1 MITALVSRM
10 IRQAGIAAAV
20 ATAALPALNVLPVRA
35 QTYTMKIGAD
45 TVNDVQHEWLKR
57 FGGRVEQRSA
67 GRIKAQFYPSAQLG
81 GSAAEI
87 KGMQLGTIEARIG
100 PGAFMGGLDPRF
112 QVLDA
117 PGWFVDMEH
126 VRRTMA
132 DPKFRNAFFEVPKSK
147 GLIGVS
153 LVVYGPSSFVS
164 KQPLRSLADFR
175 GKKIR
180 VMGSPMQTTPIRQLG
195 GTASPIAWA
204 ETLPALQ
211 QGMIDGVKS
220 ALPAFTSVKFY
231 DAAKYLTT
239 TDDSVL
245 VSVGLVSKVWFDRL
259 PADLQKIII
268 EEGSAVESELL
279 QGTMEAYARSSKEWI
294 DNGGEIIKLA
304 ADEQN
309 KLREQLAGVGPEVL
323 KDQPQVKA
331 LYDLLIEAAKAN
343 R

>member
-1 MITALVSRM
+1 MASLQWQRRLVPFSAL
-10 IRQAGIAAAV
+10 QAV
-20 ATAALPALNVLPVRA
+20 A

-45 TVNDVQHEWLKR
+45 TINDVQHEWLKR
-57 FGGRVEQRSA
+57 YGARVEQRSDS
-67 GRIKAQFYPSAQLG
+67 RIKAQLYPSAQLG

-100 PGAFMGGLDPRF
+100 PGAFLGGLDPRF

-126 VRRTMA
+126 VRRTLA
-132 DPKFRNAFFEVPKSK
+132 DPKFRTAFFEVPKSK

-164 KQPLRSLADFR
+164 KQPLRALSDFQ

-180 VMGSPMQTTPIRQLG
+180 VMGSPMQTTPIRKLG

-245 VSVGLVSKVWFDRL
+245 ISVGLVSKVWFDKL
-259 PADLQKIII
+259 PADLQKIVI
-268 EEGSAVESELL
+268 EEGSAIESELL
-279 QGTMEAYARSSKEWI
+279 QVTVRG
-294 DNGGEIIKLA
+294 
-304 ADEQN
+304 
-309 KLREQLAGVGPEVL
+309 LRAFG
-323 KDQPQVKA
+323 
-331 LYDLLIEAAKAN
+331 
-343 R
+343 